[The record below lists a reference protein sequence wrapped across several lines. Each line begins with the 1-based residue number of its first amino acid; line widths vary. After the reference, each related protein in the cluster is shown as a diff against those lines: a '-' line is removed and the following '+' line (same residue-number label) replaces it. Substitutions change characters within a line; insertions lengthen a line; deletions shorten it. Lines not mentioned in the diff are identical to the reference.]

1 METPVKPIAP
11 SIELIAPNTA
21 AAIPS
26 LAPAFGSSDWVVFL
40 TGVVGTSGVRGVSG
54 PPTYLLWLDVSI
66 VSANSQE
73 LADYI
78 RKETGL
84 IVSPGIIYRGNGN
97 KFLRLNLASPISMV
111 EDGISRLITG
121 IKKYSKNSWK
131 WFQNYLKKI
140 YTFIEVIFLWNH
152 YF

>member
-1 METPVKPIAP
+1 MKI
-11 SIELIAPNTA
+11 
-21 AAIPS
+21 
-26 LAPAFGSSDWVVFL
+26 
-40 TGVVGTSGVRGVSG
+40 VSG
-54 PPTYLLWLDVSI
+54 PATYLLWLDVSI

-84 IVSPGIIYRGNGN
+84 IVIYRGNGN

-121 IKKYSKNSWK
+121 IKKYSKNS
-131 WFQNYLKKI
+131 
-140 YTFIEVIFLWNH
+140 
-152 YF
+152 

>member
-1 METPVKPIAP
+1 MLHELLVIINHNFNYAKKEITSNLEGVKI
-11 SIELIAPNTA
+11 
-21 AAIPS
+21 
-26 LAPAFGSSDWVVFL
+26 
-40 TGVVGTSGVRGVSG
+40 VSG
-54 PPTYLLWLDVSI
+54 PATYLLWLDVSI

-121 IKKYSKNSWK
+121 IKKYSKNS
-131 WFQNYLKKI
+131 
-140 YTFIEVIFLWNH
+140 
-152 YF
+152 

>member
-1 METPVKPIAP
+1 MSSSNSSFFAINLIYSSMKNCKFPQSNLAAYTEGFNWLHELLVIINHNFNYAKKEITSNLEGVK
-11 SIELIAPNTA
+11 T
-21 AAIPS
+21 
-26 LAPAFGSSDWVVFL
+26 
-40 TGVVGTSGVRGVSG
+40 VSG

-121 IKKYSKNSWK
+121 IKKYSKNS
-131 WFQNYLKKI
+131 
-140 YTFIEVIFLWNH
+140 
-152 YF
+152 